1 MVEPL
6 IRNISDTARWAAL
19 YRARETERSD
29 AIFRDPC
36 ARRLAGERGEDIAN
50 EIQFSTKHSWSW
62 IARTYLFDQFLL
74 DALRNGYDM
83 VINLAAGLDD
93 RPYRMD
99 LPATLEWIEV
109 DLPEILAYKEEVLTA
124 DVPNC
129 QLERIPLDLSNV
141 SSRRE
146 LFDQLGRRC
155 DKAVIMTEGLIIY
168 FPDNEVAAFA
178 ADLQAQSTFRR
189 WILDLAS
196 PGLLKMLKDKMGKQM
211 GDEAVLKFAPAN
223 GVDFFREFDWK
234 PIDVRSQLKTA
245 GKLKRLPL
253 LMKLLAPLTPDCPTE
268 QQAKKPWGGVVVL
281 EHETKT

>member
-83 VINLAAGLDD
+83 VINLAAGLDA

-196 PGLLKMLKDKMGKQM
+196 PGLLKMLKEKMGKQM
-211 GDEAVLKFAPAN
+211 GDEAVLKFAPPN

>member
-36 ARRLAGERGEDIAN
+36 ERRLAGERGEDIAN

-83 VINLAAGLDD
+83 VINLAAGLDA

-196 PGLLKMLKDKMGKQM
+196 PGLLKMLKEKMGKQM

-234 PIDVRSQLKTA
+234 PIAVRSQLKTA